1 MTFVIACTL
10 YEMHMTHL
18 TQLTKQVI
26 WNVYDRIHFIFLL
39 VVRVKHFSNNNN
51 MKKLTNALRVFV

>member
-10 YEMHMTHL
+10 YKMHMTHL

-39 VVRVKHFSNNNN
+39 VVRAKHFSKNNN

>member
-1 MTFVIACTL
+1 
-10 YEMHMTHL
+10 MHMTHL

-39 VVRVKHFSNNNN
+39 VVRAKHFSNNNN
-51 MKKLTNALRVFV
+51 MKKLTNALRVFVFRNVL

>member
-1 MTFVIACTL
+1 
-10 YEMHMTHL
+10 MHMTHL

-26 WNVYDRIHFIFLL
+26 WNVYDKIHFIFLL
-39 VVRVKHFSNNNN
+39 VVRAKYFSNNNNNNN